1 MKHFSK
7 LDYFWNSSL
16 FQPIP
21 SWMKSDMDRK
31 KKKKKKKKE
40 KKKEKETWNSSL
52 GNSSSICTKLEF
64 PKLEFLVK
72 NLGTQVSETRVPLFF
87 LLKKKI

>member
-1 MKHFSK
+1 MELEFVPTHSL
-7 LDYFWNSSL
+7 LDEVRHG
-16 FQPIP
+16 P
-21 SWMKSDMDRK
+21 K

-40 KKKEKETWNSSL
+40 KKKEKETWNTSL

>member
-1 MKHFSK
+1 MRMKHFSK

-21 SWMKSDMDRK
+21 SWMKSDMDQK
-31 KKKKKKKKE
+31 KKK
-40 KKKEKETWNSSL
+40 TWNSSL
-52 GNSSSICTKLEF
+52 GNLSSICIELEF

-72 NLGTQVSETRVPLFF
+72 NLGTQVSKTQVP
-87 LLKKKI
+87 LKKKKKKTV

>member
-1 MKHFSK
+1 MELEFVPTHSL
-7 LDYFWNSSL
+7 LDEVRHG
-16 FQPIP
+16 P
-21 SWMKSDMDRK
+21 K
-31 KKKKKKKKE
+31 KK